1 MKKTLE
7 NIWCVLCFAL
17 PLQTLSKTSGMLK
30 SRSKAE
36 RAMKKEFFEKIK
48 IQTEVVVQEAVF

>member
-1 MKKTLE
+1 MFCIT
-7 NIWCVLCFAL
+7 FANAFKNERYAEK
-17 PLQTLSKTSGMLK
+17 QKQ
-30 SRSKAE
+30 SKAE